1 MEELI
6 TEFQN
11 PVTRYTIIT
20 SFERVKGRPT
30 HSFLSKMIMCP
41 ERVSPRVF
49 ESYLN
54 MFPESI
60 FIRDSLGNFPE
71 DYLAEY
77 NRLDLLNLF
86 SEIKETLSGE
96 QMLDPANTATERATR
111 DLYEI
116 SLDDLM
122 EYQESSMQGQ
132 LEKQKLQIAAGLEP
146 TPLIPISKGVQQRIT
161 QLKAQDQQRQREI
174 IANKLKEAEQRAAII
189 NAKLL
194 AVQTEE
200 ANRIAEELIAEE
212 QAAQKPKKG
221 AKAAKPAKAQP
232 PKQSPQEIKAIKE
245 RERLQQQEEKRRL
258 EEIKAEE
265 QRIISLAKAR
275 EKHEKELQRQQQA
288 LAEKKRKDQE
298 KAERQRLKA
307 ERQRLKTEQDQLL
320 KQLEQQSKAE
330 IEKLLYEPPKPQP
343 GKNPAA
349 QAFIPRAPL
358 PVLPEQDE
366 LFGPDDLLRPSFG
379 TTKQLKNVST
389 VINYLKTL

>member
-1 MEELI
+1 
-6 TEFQN
+6 
-11 PVTRYTIIT
+11 
-20 SFERVKGRPT
+20 
-30 HSFLSKMIMCP
+30 MIMSP
-41 ERVSPRVF
+41 ERVSREVF
-49 ESYLN
+49 EAYLH

-60 FIRDSLGNFPE
+60 FIKDENGNFAE

-77 NRLDLLNLF
+77 NRLDLLDLF
-86 SEIKETLSGE
+86 AELKETLSAE
-96 QMLDPANTATERATR
+96 QMVDPAKSAINRATR

-122 EYQESSMQGQ
+122 EYSELIIRDQE
-132 LEKQKLQIAAGLEP
+132 EKQRLSIAQGLP
-146 TPLIPISKGVQQRIT
+146 PAPIIPISKGVQDRIA
-161 QLKAQDQQRQREI
+161 QLKRQEREI
-174 IANKLKEAEQRAAII
+174 LTVKLKEAEKKAEMIK
-189 NAKLL
+189 AKLL
-194 AVQTEE
+194 VAQTEE

-221 AKAAKPAKAQP
+221 GKAAKPAKAQT

-245 RERLQQQEEKRRL
+245 RERLQQEQEKRRL
-258 EEIKAEE
+258 DEIKAEE

-288 LAEKKRKDQE
+288 IEEKKRKDQE

-349 QAFIPRAPL
+349 QAFIPRPPL

-379 TTKQLKNVST
+379 TTRELKNVIT
-389 VINYLKTL
+389 IVKYLKTL

>member
-1 MEELI
+1 MEGLLRDFE
-6 TEFQN
+6 N
-11 PVTRYTIIT
+11 PVTRYEIIT
-20 SFERVKGRPT
+20 RFYPRNGRLS
-30 HSFLSKMIMCP
+30 HSFLTRMIMSP
-41 ERVSPRVF
+41 ERVSREVF
-49 ESYLN
+49 EAYLH

-60 FIRDSLGNFPE
+60 FIKDENGNFAE

-77 NRLDLLNLF
+77 NRLDLLDLF
-86 SEIKETLSGE
+86 AELKETLSAE
-96 QMLDPANTATERATR
+96 QMVDPAKSAINRATR

-122 EYQESSMQGQ
+122 EYSELIIRDQE
-132 LEKQKLQIAAGLEP
+132 EKQRLSIAQGLP
-146 TPLIPISKGVQQRIT
+146 PAPIIPISKGVQDRIA
-161 QLKAQDQQRQREI
+161 QLKRQEREI
-174 IANKLKEAEQRAAII
+174 LTVKLKEAEKKAEMIK
-189 NAKLL
+189 AKLL
-194 AVQTEE
+194 VAQTEE

-221 AKAAKPAKAQP
+221 GKAAKPAKAQT

-245 RERLQQQEEKRRL
+245 RERLQQEQEKRRL
-258 EEIKAEE
+258 DEIKAEE

-288 LAEKKRKDQE
+288 IEEKKRKDQE

-349 QAFIPRAPL
+349 QAFIPRPPL